1 MYSWLKIKWKILA
14 GGGWIILQLSPA
26 WHCAH
31 QRAQN
36 LSRPCWYY
44 GTNGSAMYNSQYSI
58 QQVLREIKREALG
71 QGSHVSVGSTHS
83 DIVIH
88 SFITQLQLDLSIQTK
103 PVKTFKFSFFC
114 VESVLF
120 PSCSVGAESCWHHC
134 HSNRHKDHLVITELW
149 GQRWWGE
156 ALLRKGS
163 SLLKLVFTRQCV
175 HSTLPVVV
183 IYFPRVIAPS
193 PIKKTHRRLIIWYK
207 APVQR

>member
-14 GGGWIILQLSPA
+14 GGGWIILQLSAA

-36 LSRPCWYY
+36 LSRHCPCWYY
-44 GTNGSAMYNSQYSI
+44 GTNGSAMYNSQCNI

-134 HSNRHKDHLVITELW
+134 HSNRHKDHLVIIQLW
-149 GQRWWGE
+149 GQWWWGG
-156 ALLRKGS
+156 ALLEKG
-163 SLLKLVFTRQCV
+163 VVIVETCV
-175 HSTLPVVV
+175 HSSVRPQYTACGGDLLSTGDCP
-183 IYFPRVIAPS
+183 FS
-193 PIKKTHRRLIIWYK
+193 N
-207 APVQR
+207 

>member
-1 MYSWLKIKWKILA
+1 MGGSYYSSVRPDTVHTREHKTSLVLA
-14 GGGWIILQLSPA
+14 DIM
-26 WHCAH
+26 
-31 QRAQN
+31 AQMAQ
-36 LSRPCWYY
+36 PCI
-44 GTNGSAMYNSQYSI
+44 TANIVFNKFSEK
-58 QQVLREIKREALG
+58 LREKRWDRG
-71 QGSHVSVGSTHS
+71 VM
-83 DIVIH
+83 
-88 SFITQLQLDLSIQTK
+88 FQLDQRTVTWSSTLSLHNCNSISRQTK
-103 PVKTFKFSFFC
+103 PVKTFKFSFC
-114 VESVLF
+114 SVESVLF
-120 PSCSVGAESCWHHC
+120 SSCSVGAESCWHHC
-134 HSNRHKDHLVITELW
+134 HNRHKDHLVITELW